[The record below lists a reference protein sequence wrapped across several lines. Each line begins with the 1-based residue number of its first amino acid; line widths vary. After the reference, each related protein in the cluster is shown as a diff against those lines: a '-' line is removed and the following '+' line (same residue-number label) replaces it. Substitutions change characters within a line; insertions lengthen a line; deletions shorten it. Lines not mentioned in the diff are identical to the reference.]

1 MSEDTCGISTR
12 ITYKDLID
20 RGFKRIKVDDEVHF
34 NQRGYKC
41 FLVVK
46 EFEFSKVE
54 FSFNECNLSVDVY
67 LINDSGF
74 ILNTVV
80 LKDIA
85 TLDSMLDEI
94 DSLEQVLRFGNKKLK
109 ELFKQ

>member
-1 MSEDTCGISTR
+1 MSEDICGISTR

-41 FLVVK
+41 FLLIK

-54 FSFNECNLSVDVY
+54 FSFNERDLTVDVY
-67 LINDSGF
+67 LLRDGGF
-74 ILNTVV
+74 IINTVV
-80 LKDIA
+80 LKDVA
-85 TLDSMLDEI
+85 TLDEMLNEV